1 MPSDAKLQLLVAAL
15 GVVALQQF
23 VSRRHHQIIE
33 AEKAK
38 QLKNQAVRAAVDEE
52 EAFVVE
58 IEYCTGCRWML
69 RAAWM
74 AQELLTTFQQDENSR
89 LRSVTLT
96 PNSKQGGVFN
106 VYLRE
111 VGPNADPDA
120 EPEVLWSRKIAHR
133 FPESKEL
140 KQLVRDIVCPE
151 RGLGH
156 SDKK

>member
-1 MPSDAKLQLLVAAL
+1 
-15 GVVALQQF
+15 
-23 VSRRHHQIIE
+23 
-33 AEKAK
+33 
-38 QLKNQAVRAAVDEE
+38 
-52 EAFVVE
+52 
-58 IEYCTGCRWML
+58 ML

-96 PNSKQGGVFN
+96 PNSRQGGVFN
-106 VYLRE
+106 VYLRQ
-111 VGPNADPDA
+111 VGPTADPDA
-120 EPEVLWSRKIAHR
+120 EPEMLWSRKIARR

-140 KQLVRDIVCPE
+140 KQLVRDVVCPE